1 MEMCSWLA
9 RSLRWE
15 GCEERDMFKTGNGAT
30 ITYLGKGIRVIGDV
44 KGTDTLV
51 CEGEIQGNIDV
62 EGLVQIAPAGKVE
75 GRLRARE
82 AAIAGVVRGDIAT
95 QGRLKLQATC
105 RVQGDVVA
113 PKLVI
118 EAGAV
123 LDGEVRMPTE
133 DAQATPDFP
142 VSALPA
148 GSLPV

>member
-1 MEMCSWLA
+1 
-9 RSLRWE
+9 
-15 GCEERDMFKTGNGAT
+15 MFKAGNAVT
-30 ITYLGKGIRVIGDV
+30 ITYLGKGTRIIGDFY
-44 KGTDTLV
+44 GTDTLV
-51 CEGEIQGNIDV
+51 CEGEIRGTIEVD
-62 EGLVQIAPAGKVE
+62 GLVQIAPEGKVE

-123 LDGEVRMPTE
+123 LDGQVRMPTE

-142 VSALPA
+142 VSTFPA
-148 GSLPV
+148 ASLPV